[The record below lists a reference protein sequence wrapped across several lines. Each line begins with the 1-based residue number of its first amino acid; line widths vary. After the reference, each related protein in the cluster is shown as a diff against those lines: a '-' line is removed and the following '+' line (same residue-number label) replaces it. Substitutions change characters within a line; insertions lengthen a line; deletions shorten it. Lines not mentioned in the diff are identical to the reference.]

1 MQGER
6 SFDDIHHPVY
16 PGDKMRSGGGI
27 RDESSND
34 NWDHHD
40 VEHGIRDRP
49 YQGNDWEEREWR
61 GGRAMWDRESLP
73 RSEAHEEDW
82 ASRYDSPM
90 SDWKMNDARKW
101 DNQTMHMRGSYR
113 NDRMKDMDGEPNHG
127 KRRSYNTPE
136 IRDEIPA
143 HVSKQGALHTSM
155 KDEPINKKLMELAEG
170 RPRRSRE
177 KSADSFQKK
186 LPLKEKVEVKEAP
199 IPELKRVCLEESL
212 PTLHTE
218 SDLSDISDDPDD
230 ILNMDD
236 EVSYYKF
243 EI

>member
-16 PGDKMRSGGGI
+16 PGDKMRPGGGI

-34 NWDHHD
+34 NWDVHHD

-82 ASRYDSPM
+82 TSRYDSPM
-90 SDWKMNDARKW
+90 SDWKMNDSRKW
-101 DNQTMHMRGSYR
+101 DNQPMHLRGSYR
-113 NDRMKDMDGEPNHG
+113 NDRMKEMDVGEPNHG

-186 LPLKEKVEVKEAP
+186 MPLKEKVEVKETP
-199 IPELKRVCLEESL
+199 IPELKRVCIEESL
-212 PTLHTE
+212 QTLITE

-236 EVSYYKF
+236 EASF
-243 EI
+243 LL